1 MVTTPQ
7 IPTMSAKQKSEELK
21 GKKGIQ
27 DAVRDVQQI
36 LALSE
41 NVSELKP
48 NHEYW
53 VKVLQH
59 MDPDGTF
66 SIRRL

>member
-1 MVTTPQ
+1 
-7 IPTMSAKQKSEELK
+7 MSAKQKSEELK

-41 NVSELKP
+41 NVSELKS

-53 VKVLQH
+53 AKVLQH

>member
-1 MVTTPQ
+1 
-7 IPTMSAKQKSEELK
+7 MSSKQKSEELR

-41 NVSELKP
+41 NVPELKV

-53 VKVLQH
+53 SEVLKH

-66 SIRRL
+66 SVKRL